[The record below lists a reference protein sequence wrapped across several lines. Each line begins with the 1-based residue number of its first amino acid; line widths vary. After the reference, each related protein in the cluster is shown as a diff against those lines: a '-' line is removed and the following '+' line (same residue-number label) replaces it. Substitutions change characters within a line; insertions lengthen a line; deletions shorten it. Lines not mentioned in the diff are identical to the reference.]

1 MGRRD
6 GLCRAAARPSR
17 SLMPAICVA
26 GSLGLDRIWYLDQPL
41 RPGARLRCLHQISR
55 LGGGAANTG
64 TVLHALGHDV
74 QIVARLCC
82 DPSADALLDLAR
94 RGGLDCSAVARVDG
108 ATRHGDIFLQPDGER
123 TLISRGGAQAAV
135 PPALLAS
142 TAPTAYLNIARLAD
156 PITLRALLERA
167 CLIAQ
172 LPLDRA
178 EPRPAHVLIASR
190 SDVEDIP
197 ATELWRLRRAVD
209 GEALRHLAITD
220 GPNGVDLVGP
230 DGALHLPSL
239 PIPDLADSIG
249 AGDFFAAGLIDGLV
263 RGLPMPDA
271 TAKAQAIAR
280 TFLLDRPTILAEAI
294 DL

>member
-1 MGRRD
+1 
-6 GLCRAAARPSR
+6 
-17 SLMPAICVA
+17 MPAICVA

-64 TVLHALGHDV
+64 AVLHALGHEV
-74 QIVARLCC
+74 QIVARLCR
-82 DPSADALLDLAR
+82 DPSGDALLDLAR
-94 RGGLDCSAVARVDG
+94 RGGLDCSLVARIEG
-108 ATRHGDIFLQPDGER
+108 ATRYGDIFLQPDGER
-123 TLISRGGAQAAV
+123 TLISRSGAQVTV
-135 PPALLAS
+135 PAELLAC
-142 TAPTAYLNIARLAD
+142 TTPTAYLNIARLAD
-156 PITLRALLERA
+156 PASLRPLLERV

-190 SDVEDIP
+190 SDVQDIP
-197 ATELWRLRRAVD
+197 PNELWRLRRAVD
-209 GEALRHLAITD
+209 GEALRHVVITD
-220 GPNGVDLVGP
+220 GPNGVDLVGV
-230 DGALHLPSL
+230 DGPLHLPAL

-249 AGDFFAAGLIDGLV
+249 AGDFFAAGLIDGLA

-271 TAKAQAIAR
+271 TAKAQAIVR
-280 TFLLDRPTILAEAI
+280 TFLLDRLTILAEAI